1 MIYNCTHNHNN
12 IIVILL
18 FYIYHIS
25 IFIFK
30 RWTNS
35 NGYIAISDSEIL
47 DNTLPVTIVKEIVR
61 GKFMSHISMWI
72 MLEMKMIYLSF
83 SFSEVLIKKL
93 SHHEY

>member
-12 IIVILL
+12 IIVRLL
-18 FYIYHIS
+18 FYIYHFK

-30 RWTNS
+30 RLTNS

-61 GKFMSHISMWI
+61 GKFMSRISM
-72 MLEMKMIYLSF
+72 
-83 SFSEVLIKKL
+83 
-93 SHHEY
+93 